1 MALMATYSLSIGCVL
16 YQRVSGRG
24 DQLPLARWSLG
35 RWGTPI
41 NAVAFVYS
49 VFILFWTGWP
59 GAKDVTTETFNWS
72 SVMFVGIFIIS
83 LAFYAVIGRHQ
94 FKGPV
99 VLVEHNAESG
109 LPVE

>member
-16 YQRVSGRG
+16 YQRVIGRG

-41 NAVAFVYS
+41 NAIAFVYS

-83 LAFYAVIGRHQ
+83 LVFYAITGRHQ

-99 VLVEHNAESG
+99 VLVKNNVG
-109 LPVE
+109 GGIVVE